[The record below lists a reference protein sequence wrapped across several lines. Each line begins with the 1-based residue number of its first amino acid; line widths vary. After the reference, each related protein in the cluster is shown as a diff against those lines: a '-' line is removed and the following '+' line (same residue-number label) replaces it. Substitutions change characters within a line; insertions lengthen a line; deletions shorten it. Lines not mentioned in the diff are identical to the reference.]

1 MTKQK
6 PQKVKPAEAM
16 KVLANEV
23 QQIRV
28 ILNGLMQE
36 QINTSNRLKDVA
48 TVFDTYIH
56 YKGDNEEFIKHL
68 DKLIEDQKAEE
79 EAKNEAEGNEPI
91 DGEDSTADIEDE
103 GLGAE
108 GVRT

>member
-68 DKLIEDQKAEE
+68 DKLVAEQKAEE
-79 EAKNEAEGNEPI
+79 EANNETTGDESA
-91 DGEDSTADIEDE
+91 DGADSTEDIKDE
-103 GLGAE
+103 GVGAE
-108 GVRT
+108 GVRA